1 MNDKKRIVAILGMDQ
16 YNRRVW
22 QDVRQSLS
30 DVAELEEWS
39 DLDLEQQNQDLAK
52 ALEKADCLFL
62 TLIQFKHQSD
72 WLQECVN
79 KSKIKTI
86 FSYESMP
93 EVMGMTKVGTYN
105 PNAEG
110 GGMPDIVKKVA
121 KLLVKGRDEDALYGY
136 VKLLKIMRTMLPLIP
151 KKAKDFKNWMLVYS
165 YWLHPTA
172 ENLTNMFRLILK
184 EYFEVNVKVKSVE
197 EVPTMGFYHP
207 DAEDY
212 FADAAHYNKWQKK
225 RLTSAKNNPK
235 TAPHIGL
242 LFFRKHLLQEKAYI
256 DNTIHALENAGLYV
270 LPVFVMGVEGH
281 VVVRDWF
288 TKEKLDLLINM
299 MGFGLIGGPAGSTTP
314 GTSAEARDEILSAL
328 DVPYIVAQ
336 PLFIQDMESWKQHGV
351 TPLQS
356 AMLYSMPEMDGA
368 ICPLVLGAGHNGRI
382 TSVPDRLNRLAT
394 LAKGWTNLRRK
405 ANSEKKLAFVVYDYP
420 PGLGRKASAALLDV
434 PKSLL
439 EILRKLKSEG
449 YYVGNLPETSED
461 LYNMLNQATDFQ
473 TQYNSSDA
481 ICVSKEDFELLTS
494 DNERELIN
502 TRWES
507 FPGDIAPAAEDKVYI
522 GGITFGNVYIGV
534 QPRLGVQGDPMRLLF
549 DKENCPHHQY
559 MAFYRWISRKF
570 QADCTIHMGMHG
582 TVEWMPGLQL
592 GLTSECW
599 PDALLGE
606 TPHVYLYPVNNPS
619 EANIAKRRGYAT
631 MISHAVP
638 PLSRAGLYKELPALK
653 DMINDYRERGLGEAE
668 TSNPEIE
675 EAITEKVA
683 QLNLNDDC
691 PRIDGESFADYL
703 SRLYMYL
710 MDLENRLISS
720 EMHVFGNTV
729 PVEEQITTVVE
740 TLKLR
745 GNGHSLPSIFLKSL
759 EEGAKYQGY
768 TELAATARQGD
779 QSAMV
784 LREKVDDACKTFVEA
799 CIFDRKH
806 PREIFNKLTDQVTIS
821 EDMAKHL
828 DDSLHTGR
836 EMVRSMK
843 NNTGEMDSL
852 INTLQGQYLPAGPGG
867 DLIRD
872 GLNILPTGRNI
883 HSIDPWRIPS
893 EVANTRGSQ
902 IADTIIERHLA
913 ESGGEYPETIAQV
926 LWGLDTIKTKGESV
940 AIVIKLIGAKP
951 AYDAQGKI
959 SHYELIP
966 LDKLKR
972 PRIDVL
978 MQVSSIFRDNF
989 GNLLDLLDRLV
1000 VSAAK
1005 ADEPHEMNFIKKHV
1019 DEAMAEG
1026 KSFESAT
1033 SRIFTQ
1039 AQGNYGSFV
1048 DEMVEDSSWE
1058 SEEDLDN
1065 MFIRRTSF
1073 AYGGNRNG
1081 AQETDILKGLMGTVD
1096 RVVQQ
1101 VDSAEFGISD
1111 IDRYFSSSGSLQLS
1125 ARMHN
1130 KKGTG
1135 VKLNYV
1141 ESFTADV
1148 KVDDVDKTLRVEY
1161 RSKLLNPKWYESMI
1175 SQGHSGATEISNR
1188 FTYMLGWDAVSKSVD
1203 DWVYEKA
1210 AETYAFDPKMRE
1222 KLSKANPEAMK
1233 NIVGRMLEASG
1244 RGMWQADQDTIDKL
1258 QEIYS
1263 DLEDKLEGIEVN

>member
-1 MNDKKRIVAILGMDQ
+1 MTEKKKIIAILGMDQ

-22 QDVRQSLS
+22 QEVRNNLS
-30 DVAELEEWS
+30 DNALLEEWS
-39 DLDLEQQNQDLAK
+39 DLDLEQQNPDLAK
-52 ALEKADCLFL
+52 SLKDADCLFL
-62 TLIQFKHQSD
+62 TVIQFKHQVD
-72 WLQECVN
+72 WLQEC
-79 KSKIKTI
+79 IKDTNITTI

-93 EVMGMTKVGTYN
+93 EVMAMTKVGTYC
-105 PNAEG
+105 PTG
-110 GGMPDIVKKVA
+110 DGSGMPDIVKKVA

-172 ENLTNMFRLILK
+172 ENLTNMFRLILN
-184 EYFEVNVKVKSVE
+184 EYYDFKLKVKKVE

-212 FADAAHYNKWQKK
+212 FEDAGHYNKWQKK
-225 RLTSAKNNPK
+225 RSGSVDPSA
-235 TAPHIGL
+235 ARVGL
-242 LFFRKHLLQEKAYI
+242 IFFRKHLLQERAYI
-256 DNTIHALENAGLYV
+256 DNTIRALEGAGLYP

-281 VVVRDWF
+281 VAVREWF
-288 TKEKLDLLINM
+288 TKENLDLLINM

-314 GTSAEARDEILSAL
+314 GTSAEARDEILTKL
-328 DVPYIVAQ
+328 DVPYIVSQ
-336 PLFIQDMESWKQHGV
+336 PLFIQDMDSWKQHGV

-368 ICPLVLGAGHNGRI
+368 ICPLVLGAGYNGRI
-382 TSVPDRLNRLAT
+382 TSVPDRLNRLAK
-394 LAKGWTNLRRK
+394 LATGWTNLRRK

-434 PKSLL
+434 PKSML
-439 EILRKLKSEG
+439 EMLRRLESEG
-449 YYVGNLPETSED
+449 YYVGKLPETSED
-461 LYNMLNQATDFQ
+461 LYNMLDKATDFQ
-473 TQYNSSDA
+473 NQHGDPDA
-481 ICVSKEDFELLTS
+481 LCVTKEEFDKITTEK
-494 DNERELIN
+494 ERDQIN
-502 TRWES
+502 DRWES

-522 GGITFGNVYIGV
+522 GGLQFGNVYIGV

-549 DKENCPHHQY
+549 DKQNCPHHQY
-559 MAFYRWISRKF
+559 MAFYRWITRTF
-570 QADCTIHMGMHG
+570 QADCMIHMGMHG

-592 GLTSECW
+592 GLTADCW

-606 TPHVYLYPVNNPS
+606 TPHVYIYPVNNPS

-653 DMINDYRERGLGEAE
+653 DMINDYRERGLGDAE
-668 TSNPEIE
+668 TQNADIE

-691 PRIDGESFADYL
+691 PRIEGESIADYL

-729 PVEEQITTVVE
+729 PVEEQVTTVVE

-745 GNGHSLPSIFLKSL
+745 GNGNSLPSIFLKSIG
-759 EEGAKYQGY
+759 EGSNFSGY
-768 TELAATARQGD
+768 TELAATARKGD
-779 QSAMV
+779 QNAMI
-784 LREKVDDACKTFVEA
+784 LREKIDDACKTFVEQ
-799 CIFDRKH
+799 CIFDRQH
-806 PREIFNKLTDQVTIS
+806 PKSIFDKLADKAVVTD
-821 EDMAKHL
+821 EMAKHL
-828 DDSLHTGR
+828 DDSLKTGR
-836 EMVRSMK
+836 EMVTALK
-843 NNTGEMDSL
+843 ANNGEMDAFVH
-852 INTLQGQYLPAGPGG
+852 TLKGGYLHAGPGG

-902 IADTIIERHLA
+902 IADTIIERHMA

-966 LDKLKR
+966 LEKLGR

-1000 VSAAK
+1000 ASAAK
-1005 ADEPHEMNFIKKHV
+1005 ADEPHDKNFIKKHV
-1019 DEAMAEG
+1019 DEALAEG

-1130 KKGTG
+1130 KKGG
-1135 VKLNYV
+1135 NVKLNYV

-1203 DWVYEKA
+1203 DWVYQQA

-1222 KLSKANPEAMK
+1222 KLTKANPEAMK

-1244 RGMWQADQDTIDKL
+1244 RGMWEADQATIDQL

-1263 DLEDKLEGIEVN
+1263 DLEDRLEGIEVS